1 MSQPRQLAA
10 IMVLVL
16 LLGCIGGDKDG
27 FPPIFLD
34 PEVELSII
42 QNGLH
47 RIDVVLEVDSNLGAQ
62 FAHQIRNGR
71 LSLTHSG
78 DVKFEIFG
86 ERNQQW
92 SDLPLYRID
101 RDGSKFGSYRGVNGN
116 NAIQI
121 NHFCADHTYLDMVY
135 PEPVGGKDNNFDS
148 GERLRISVSGS
159 VLSTFNSESQQF
171 DYFEQ
176 IELIV
181 P

>member
-1 MSQPRQLAA
+1 MKYLT
-10 IMVLVL
+10 ILVLVL

-47 RIDVVLEVDSNLGAQ
+47 RLDVVLKVDSNLEPQ
-62 FAHQIRNGR
+62 FAHLVRTGR
-71 LSLTHSG
+71 LGLTHSG

-92 SDLPLYRID
+92 SDLSLYRID
-101 RDGSKFGSYRGVNGN
+101 RVGSKSGVYRGVNGN
-116 NAIQI
+116 NAIQT
-121 NHFCADHTYLDMVY
+121 NYFCADHPNLAIV
-135 PEPVGGKDNNFDS
+135 S
-148 GERLRISVSGS
+148 GEKVRISVSGS
-159 VLSTFNSESQQF
+159 VKSAFNSESQQF

-176 IELIV
+176 IELTV

>member
-1 MSQPRQLAA
+1 MSQTPQLAF

-16 LLGCIGGDKDG
+16 LSGCIGGDQDVP
-27 FPPIFLD
+27 PPILLE

-47 RIDVVLEVDSNLGAQ
+47 RIDVVLEVDSNLGGQ
-62 FAHQIRNGR
+62 FDHQIRNGR

-78 DVKFEIFG
+78 DVTFEIFG
-86 ERNQQW
+86 ERNQEW
-92 SDLPLYRID
+92 FDLPLYRIA

-116 NAIQI
+116 NAIQT
-121 NHFCADHTYLDMVY
+121 NHFCADHTYLEMEY

-159 VLSTFNSESQQF
+159 VRSTFNSESRQF